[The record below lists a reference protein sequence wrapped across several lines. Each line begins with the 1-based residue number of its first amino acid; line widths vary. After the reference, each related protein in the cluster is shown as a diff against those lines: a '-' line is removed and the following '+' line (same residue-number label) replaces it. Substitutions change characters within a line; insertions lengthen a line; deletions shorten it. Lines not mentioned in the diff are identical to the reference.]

1 MELSVV
7 VPTLNGRDRLATTL
21 DTLTAVVPAAEVIV
35 VNGPSADG
43 TTGMVRDRPDVD
55 RLVEVSERNVNV
67 ARNAG
72 LAAAT
77 GDAVAVVG
85 DDHRVTDEWPDAVRD
100 ALNRGARVVTG
111 PCRREVHGGATSES
125 AERTEIGSREV
136 TYFHGDNVVF
146 DAATVDRLDGFDEHL
161 ETGGARDAAHRLA
174 GLGVDIEWE
183 PAVATVRQTEAA
195 DGGRK
200 RTDWRWRYRS
210 LAYRLGK
217 NYGLRP
223 ASVWP
228 VFRHAV
234 VDAVEAAAG
243 VVRGE
248 SAPTE
253 WFGNGRDVVGGIWT
267 GLSEGLVARARDRSS
282 TRNPNGLSERRDR
295 AVAVHETD
303 DTREPAADDRP
314 EQETNS
320 E

>member
-21 DTLTAVVPAAEVIV
+21 DTLTAAVPAAEVIV

-43 TTGMVRDRPDVD
+43 TTGMVRERPDVA

-77 GDAVAVVG
+77 GDTVALLG
-85 DDHRVTDEWPDAVRD
+85 DDHRVTDEWLEAVRD
-100 ALNRGARVVTG
+100 AFDRGARVVTG

-125 AERTEIGSREV
+125 AERTTISDREV
-136 TYFHGDNVVF
+136 TYFDGDNVVF

-161 ETGGARDAAHRLA
+161 QTGGARDAAHRLA
-174 GLGVDIEWE
+174 GLGIEVHWE
-183 PAVATVRQTEAA
+183 PGAATVRQAEAA
-195 DGGRK
+195 DGGRE
-200 RTDWRWRYRS
+200 RTDWRWRYRA

-228 VFRHAV
+228 VLRHAV
-234 VDAVEAAAG
+234 TDAAG
-243 VVRGE
+243 AGLGVLRGE

-253 WFGNGRDVVGGIWT
+253 WFGNGRDVIGGIWT
-267 GLSEGLVARARDRSS
+267 GLSEGLVARARDRSA

-295 AVAVHETD
+295 AVAVHEANGE
-303 DTREPAADDRP
+303 RGP
-314 EQETNS
+314 ETE
-320 E
+320 